1 MKTKKTNG
9 NKKPRIAGDIT
20 KLIGNTPMVRLGKV
34 ARDLPGQ
41 VIAKLEFFNPL
52 SSIKDRIGLSMIEA
66 AEADGILKPG
76 MTIVESTSGNTG
88 IGLAFVA
95 AVKGYRVIITMPDT
109 MSIERRKLLKA
120 LGAEVVLTPGKLGMK
135 GALKKAREILKTNNN
150 CFMPQQFTNPANP
163 KVHEETTAIEIWEDT
178 EGKVDMVVAGAG
190 TGGTITGIARA
201 IKALKPSFKAILV
214 EPAESPVISGER
226 PGPHNI
232 QGIGAGFIPDVLD
245 MKLIDEVVAVSSL
258 DAKEA
263 TLRLAR
269 EEGILA
275 GISSGAALSAAI
287 QVAKREENRDKI
299 IVVIF
304 PDTGERYVSSW
315 LFEDI

>member
-1 MKTKKTNG
+1 METDKKER
-9 NKKPRIAGDIT
+9 PRVAGDIT
-20 KLIGNTPMVRLGKV
+20 ELIGNTPMVRLGRIAKG
-34 ARDLPGQ
+34 LPGNI
-41 VIAKLEFFNPL
+41 IAKLEFFNPL
-52 SSIKDRIGLSMIEA
+52 SSIKDRIGLSMIA
-66 AEADGILKPG
+66 SAEADGRLKPG
-76 MTIVESTSGNTG
+76 MTIVEPTSGNTG

-95 AVKGYRVIITMPDT
+95 AVKGYKVIITMPDT
-109 MSIERRKLLKA
+109 MSIERQKILRA
-120 LGAEVVLTPGKLGMK
+120 LGAEVVLTPGELGMK
-135 GALKKAREILKTNNN
+135 GALNKAQEIVKTRKD

-163 KVHEETTAIEIWEDT
+163 RIHEETTALEIWHDT
-178 EGKVDMVVAGAG
+178 KGKVDMVVAGAG

-201 IKALKPSFKAILV
+201 IKAFKPAFRAILV

-226 PGPHNI
+226 PGPHSI

-245 MKLIDEVVAVSSL
+245 MRLIDEVITVSSE

-263 TLRLAR
+263 TMKLAR

-287 QVAKREENRDKI
+287 QVAKRGENRDKT

-304 PDTGERYVSSW
+304 PDTGERYVSTW
-315 LFEDI
+315 LFE

>member
-1 MKTKKTNG
+1 METDKKER
-9 NKKPRIAGDIT
+9 PRVAGDIT
-20 KLIGNTPMVRLGKV
+20 ELIGNTPMVRLGRIAKG
-34 ARDLPGQ
+34 LPGNI
-41 VIAKLEFFNPL
+41 IAKLEFFNPL
-52 SSIKDRIGLSMIEA
+52 SSIKDRIGLSMIA
-66 AEADGILKPG
+66 SAEADGRLKPG
-76 MTIVESTSGNTG
+76 MTIVEPTSGNTG

-95 AVKGYRVIITMPDT
+95 AVKGYKVIITMPDT
-109 MSIERRKLLKA
+109 MSIERQKILRA
-120 LGAEVVLTPGKLGMK
+120 LGAEVVLTPGELGMK
-135 GALKKAREILKTNNN
+135 GALNKAQEIVKTRKD

-163 KVHEETTAIEIWEDT
+163 RIHEETTALEIWHDT
-178 EGKVDMVVAGAG
+178 KGKVDMVVAGAG

-201 IKALKPSFKAILV
+201 IKAFKPAFRAILV

-226 PGPHNI
+226 PGPHSI

-245 MKLIDEVVAVSSL
+245 MRLIDEVITVSSE

-263 TLRLAR
+263 TMKLAR

-287 QVAKREENRDKI
+287 QVAKRGENRGKT

-304 PDTGERYVSSW
+304 PDTGERYVSTW
-315 LFEDI
+315 LFE